1 MPNFSYKAKNKN
13 GETITGEMAGLS
25 EAAIGEALIQSGVFP
40 FMIEEQSE
48 GSGKKEKGI
57 SPKKVNILTLTRQ
70 LYTLVRSGIPISKA
84 LKSLEVSNADPEMRE
99 LFKDLRSSLDNGYEL
114 HVAIQ
119 KHPQIFNKFYV
130 NMVRIG
136 ELTGRLEQVLLELYD
151 FLQFEADMK
160 KRATTAIRYPIFILS
175 VMAIAF
181 SVMMIFVIPTFG
193 DIYKGFGAELP
204 WPTRILIATSNFMI
218 SYGIFIFLGVAFGIH
233 SFLNYIKS
241 EVGDMWWSEF
251 KFKLPIIGKTLKKS
265 VLARFSKGFSLSL
278 KSGIPIL
285 QGLSTVQYILE
296 NSFVEKH
303 IDDIK
308 HSIERGNTL
317 YSSMKNTEVFDSL
330 VLEMMATGEETGEL
344 EAMCDEISLFYDQE
358 ISYELSNLSAYIE
371 PIMLLIL
378 GGLLLIMALGV
389 FLPIWD
395 LGTVVMKK

>member
-13 GETITGEMAGLS
+13 GEIITGEMVGLS
-25 EAAIGEALIQSGVFP
+25 ENAVGETLIQSGVFP

-48 GSGKKEKGI
+48 TEKKEKTI
-57 SPKKVNILTLTRQ
+57 SAKKVNILSLTRQ

-84 LKSLEVSNADPEMRE
+84 LKSLEISTEDPELRE
-99 LFKDLRSSLDNGYEL
+99 LFKDIRASLDNGYEL
-114 HVAIQ
+114 HVALQ
-119 KHPQIFNKFYV
+119 KHTQIFNKFYI
-130 NMVRIG
+130 NMIRIG

-151 FLQFEADMK
+151 FLQFEAEMK
-160 KRATTAIRYPIFILS
+160 KRAKTAIRYPIFILS
-175 VMAIAF
+175 VMAVAF
-181 SVMMIFVIPTFG
+181 TVMMVFVIPTFG
-193 DIYKGFGAELP
+193 EIYKGFNSQLP
-204 WPTRILIATSNFMI
+204 WPTRILIGTSNFMI
-218 SYGIFIFLGVAFGIH
+218 NYGIFLLIGIGFGVK

-241 EVGDMWWSEF
+241 EAGNMWWSEF

-296 NSFVEKH
+296 NAFVEKH
-303 IDDIK
+303 IEEIK
-308 HSIERGNTL
+308 HSIERGNAL
-317 YSSMKNTEVFDSL
+317 YSSMKNTEVFDAL
-330 VLEMMATGEETGEL
+330 VLEMISTGEEAGEL

-358 ISYELSNLSAYIE
+358 IAHELGNLSAYIE

-378 GGLLLIMALGV
+378 GVLLLILALGV

>member
-1 MPNFSYKAKNKN
+1 MPNFSYKAKNRN
-13 GETITGEMAGLS
+13 GEIITGEMVGLS
-25 EAAIGEALIQSGVFP
+25 ESAVGETLIQSGVFP

-48 GSGKKEKGI
+48 VEKKEKAI
-57 SPKKVNILTLTRQ
+57 SAKKVNILSLTRQ

-84 LKSLEVSNADPEMRE
+84 LKSLEISNEDPELRD
-99 LFKDLRSSLDNGYEL
+99 LFKDLRASLDNGYEL
-114 HVAIQ
+114 HVALQ
-119 KHPQIFNKFYV
+119 KHTQIFNKFYI

-151 FLQFEADMK
+151 FLQFEAEMK
-160 KRATTAIRYPIFILS
+160 KRAKTAIRYPIFILS
-175 VMAIAF
+175 VMAVAF
-181 SVMMIFVIPTFG
+181 TVMMVFVIPTFG
-193 DIYKGFGAELP
+193 EIYKGFNSQLP
-204 WPTRILIATSNFMI
+204 WPTRILIGTSNFMI
-218 SYGIFIFLGVAFGIH
+218 HYGLFLLIGVGVGVK

-241 EVGDMWWSEF
+241 EDGNMWWSEF

-296 NSFVEKH
+296 NAFVEKH
-303 IDDIK
+303 IEEIK

-317 YSSMKNTEVFDSL
+317 YSSMKNTEVFDAL
-330 VLEMMATGEETGEL
+330 VLEMMSTGEEAGEL
-344 EAMCDEISLFYDQE
+344 EAMCDEISSFYDQE
-358 ISYELSNLSAYIE
+358 IAHELGSLSSYIE

-378 GGLLLIMALGV
+378 GVLLLILALGV